1 MELNNTFKL
10 TNENGDQ
17 ITYVGLSVV
26 ENPESGQRYLIYT
39 EAENAKEETGKQI
52 EETLKPLLENP
63 PEDIPR
69 LKKQIKH
76 CKNPLE
82 EKALRK
88 RLNEATRNSRR
99 RNNSSSQNAEI
110 VTDFSVFLF
119 YNISQAFLS
128 SQIPARADNRTQFV
142 QGEISHLRLLIPAP
156 HPAPS

>member
-1 MELNNTFKL
+1 MPINI
-10 TNENGDQ
+10 NEEAVRQIIGVSNGDG
-17 ITYVGLSVV
+17 TFTMKFESV
-26 ENPESGQRYLIYT
+26 ELGDEPKISKRAEILH
-39 EAENAKEETGKQI
+39 EAEHCIYEALRDLADKLAETGKQI

-99 RNNSSSQNAEI
+99 RKKIGS
-110 VTDFSVFLF
+110 
-119 YNISQAFLS
+119 
-128 SQIPARADNRTQFV
+128 R
-142 QGEISHLRLLIPAP
+142 
-156 HPAPS
+156 

>member
-1 MELNNTFKL
+1 MKMNPDTKNDEYAEFVEKHSDDILNICAISGTSAWELCEALRDLGNKL
-10 TNENGDQ
+10 
-17 ITYVGLSVV
+17 
-26 ENPESGQRYLIYT
+26 
-39 EAENAKEETGKQI
+39 AETGKQI

-99 RNNSSSQNAEI
+99 RN
-110 VTDFSVFLF
+110 
-119 YNISQAFLS
+119 
-128 SQIPARADNRTQFV
+128 QIGSR
-142 QGEISHLRLLIPAP
+142 
-156 HPAPS
+156 